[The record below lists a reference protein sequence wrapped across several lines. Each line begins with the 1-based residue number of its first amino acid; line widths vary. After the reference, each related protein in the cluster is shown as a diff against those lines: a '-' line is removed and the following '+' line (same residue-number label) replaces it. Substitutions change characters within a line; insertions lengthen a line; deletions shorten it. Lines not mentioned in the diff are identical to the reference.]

1 MSYTV
6 EGYLNGTACLPPVQS
21 AEARR
26 ALFTPARLREFLIN
40 LILRILLLLQLAIN
54 QSFHSY
60 HSRSC
65 FPCHPASSWELLAER
80 GL

>member
-26 ALFTPARLREFLIN
+26 ALFTPARLREFLIIN
-40 LILRILLLLQLAIN
+40 LILRILLLLRYCSWQSINHFIHTTVGLA
-54 QSFHSY
+54 F
-60 HSRSC
+60 RAT
-65 FPCHPASSWELLAER
+65 PRLPGSS
-80 GL
+80 